1 MKMTGL
7 LGAVLV
13 KNCGGDASKANTCD
27 IVAPLYGNVGSLTY
41 QPATFPIK
49 AGSIGGVPKVGVTL
63 KAGLTPDVE
72 KTTTTLK
79 FSGSDGRNV
88 ICVKIM
94 TTPQSDMKMLPEPQ
108 VHPASS
114 SLPGLSASVAN
125 SADLAV
131 TFQDCGDADTDAV
144 VTDVVPKSLSPGA
157 STTVTGSGTLK
168 HDVTGG
174 AYTMT
179 MTGLLGAVLV
189 KNCGGDASKA
199 NTCDIVAP
207 LYGNVGSLTYQP
219 ATFPIK
225 AGSISGVPKV
235 GVTLKAGLTPDVE
248 RTTTTLQFSGS
259 DGRKVICV
267 KIMTTPQSDMKMLL
281 EPQVHPAS
289 SSLPRL
295 SALLVTNSADLAV
308 TFQDCGDADTD
319 AVVTDVVP

>member
-1 MKMTGL
+1 MTGL

-41 QPATFPIK
+41 QPASFPIK
-49 AGSIGGVPKVGVTL
+49 AGSISGVPKVGVTL

-72 KTTTTLK
+72 RTTTTLK

-94 TTPQSDMKMLPEPQ
+94 TTPQSDMKLLPEPQ

-131 TFQDCGDADTDAV
+131 TFQDCGDADTDAM
-144 VTDVVPKSLSPGA
+144 VTDVVPKFLTPGA

-219 ATFPIK
+219 AAFPIK

-235 GVTLKAGLTPDVE
+235 GVTLKAGLTADVE
-248 RTTTTLQFSGS
+248 KTTTTLKFSGS

-267 KIMTTPQSDMKMLL
+267 KIMTTPQS
-281 EPQVHPAS
+281 ES
-289 SSLPRL
+289 
-295 SALLVTNSADLAV
+295 LLVV
-308 TFQDCGDADTD
+308 
-319 AVVTDVVP
+319 

>member
-1 MKMTGL
+1 MG
-7 LGAVLV
+7 
-13 KNCGGDASKANTCD
+13 
-27 IVAPLYGNVGSLTY
+27 
-41 QPATFPIK
+41 
-49 AGSIGGVPKVGVTL
+49 
-63 KAGLTPDVE
+63 
-72 KTTTTLK
+72 
-79 FSGSDGRNV
+79 
-88 ICVKIM
+88 
-94 TTPQSDMKMLPEPQ
+94 
-108 VHPASS
+108 
-114 SLPGLSASVAN
+114 
-125 SADLAV
+125 
-131 TFQDCGDADTDAV
+131 
-144 VTDVVPKSLSPGA
+144 VPKSLSPGA

-174 AYTMT
+174 TYTMG

-267 KIMTTPQSDMKMLL
+267 KIMTTPGS
-281 EPQVHPAS
+281 E
-289 SSLPRL
+289 SL
-295 SALLVTNSADLAV
+295 VIV
-308 TFQDCGDADTD
+308 
-319 AVVTDVVP
+319 